1 MLEFLRA
8 GGMAMWVILL
18 FGGLTLVAAVLYL
31 VRPGERRH
39 EFFRSLSA
47 ATLWASLAGVC
58 AGFAMTLHGFS
69 IRPEWARDP
78 DMPIILMQGLAESL
92 CNPILGFCF
101 LGVAWF
107 LVAFGAH
114 RDGLPKA

>member
-18 FGGLTLVAAVLYL
+18 FGGLTLVAAVRYL
-31 VRPGERRH
+31 LRPGERRH
-39 EFFRSLSA
+39 EFFRALSM

-58 AGFAMTLHGFS
+58 AGTATTLHGFML
-69 IRPEWARDP
+69 RPEWAKDP
-78 DMPIILMQGLAESL
+78 EMPIILMQGLAESL
-92 CNPILGFCF
+92 CNLILGFCI

-114 RDGLPKA
+114 RDALPRA